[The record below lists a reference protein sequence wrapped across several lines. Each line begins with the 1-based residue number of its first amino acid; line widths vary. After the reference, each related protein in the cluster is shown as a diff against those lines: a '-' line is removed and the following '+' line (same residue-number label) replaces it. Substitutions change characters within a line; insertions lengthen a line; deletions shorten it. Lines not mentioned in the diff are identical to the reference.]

1 MRYPEKVHTR
11 DELLEEV
18 WGRTVYIEERT
29 VDVQIRRLR
38 KRLAKYDRA
47 HMIQTVRG
55 LGYRLS
61 ASKITSD

>member
-1 MRYPEKVHTR
+1 MRSPNKVHTR

-18 WGRTVYIEERT
+18 WGRTIYIEERT

-38 KRLAKYDRA
+38 LKLAKYHRA
-47 HMIQTVRG
+47 ELVQTIRG

-61 ASKITSD
+61 VTQT